1 MTVLR
6 SAIIIIASFLVS
18 GGAMAQIV
26 TTKVHNKALLN
37 SYTTYSCSYKGCEFV
52 GEHTVEEPAP
62 LPRGHRR
69 YHVKQ
74 SINNGEAGQ
83 QPPPATVTIPLGS
96 PGM

>member
-6 SAIIIIASFLVS
+6 SVNIIIASFLVS
-18 GGAMAQIV
+18 GGAMAQKV
-26 TTKVHNKALLN
+26 KTKIHNKAMLH
-37 SYTTYSCSYKGCEFV
+37 SYTKYSCSYKGCEFV

-62 LPRGHRR
+62 LPSGHHR

-74 SINNGEAGQ
+74 SGEAGQ